1 MSGPQGK
8 ERTEGKGQRAKSDE
22 KTAPGFRVELPV
34 FEGTLGELAAALR
47 AERVLP
53 GEVPLLRLTREV
65 LAWAEQVTGQSPAA
79 FADAH
84 PDLLPTLAG
93 VIALK
98 ARLLLP
104 RPEPEDAPDDWSG
117 DWSGDWGSDDGLGE
131 VLEGVEALAE
141 LDTLVAFLAARRQAR
156 EGLLPARPAPVTL
169 PRRERPRNPQGS
181 LAKLVR
187 AAQNAVRQV
196 EVPLLARERLS
207 LADALAALRAFGS
220 RLRVFGFWTVHAGD
234 WGERTT
240 YFAALLEGVKE
251 GSFQVE
257 QPDMY
262 GEIRVSAAEQ
272 VEAGP
277 DEKTGGEAPSPV
289 S

>member
-1 MSGPQGK
+1 MSEGK
-8 ERTEGKGQRAKSDE
+8 EAVASSFHVQ
-22 KTAPGFRVELPV
+22 LPA

-47 AERVLP
+47 SGQVLP
-53 GEVPLLRLTREV
+53 GEVPLLHLTREV
-65 LAWAEQVTGQSPAA
+65 QAWAAQVTGQSPTA

-104 RPEPEDAPDDWSG
+104 RPEPEDILDDWGG
-117 DWSGDWGSDDGLGE
+117 DDSFDE

-141 LDTLVAFLAARRQAR
+141 LGLLVAFLAARRQAR

-220 RLRVFGFWTVHAGD
+220 RLGVFGFWTVHAGD

-257 QPDMY
+257 QPEMY
-262 GEIRVSAAEQ
+262 GEIQVHATQSAPKE
-272 VEAGP
+272 E
-277 DEKTGGEAPSPV
+277 TGGEGPSPV

>member
-1 MSGPQGK
+1 VIAGK
-8 ERTEGKGQRAKSDE
+8 AVTKET
-22 KTAPGFRVELPV
+22 THPGFHVQLPV

-47 AERVLP
+47 SERLLP
-53 GEVPLLRLTREV
+53 GEVPLLQLTREV
-65 LAWAEQVTGQSPAA
+65 LAWAEGVTGLGVTGLGVTGQSPAA

-104 RPEPEDAPDDWSG
+104 RPEPEDVADDWG
-117 DWSGDWGSDDGLGE
+117 ADDGFDE

-141 LDTLVAFLAARRQAR
+141 LGSLVAFLAARRQAR

-207 LADALAALRAFGS
+207 LADALTALRAFGS
-220 RLRVFGFWTVHAGD
+220 RLRVFDFWTVHADD

-257 QPDMY
+257 QPEMY
-262 GEIRVSAAEQ
+262 GDIRVHAAQAETK
-272 VEAGP
+272 E
-277 DEKTGGEAPSPV
+277 ETGGEVPSPV

>member
-1 MSGPQGK
+1 MIAGK
-8 ERTEGKGQRAKSDE
+8 AVTKETI
-22 KTAPGFRVELPV
+22 APGFHVQLPV

-47 AERVLP
+47 SERLLP
-53 GEVPLLRLTREV
+53 GEVPLLQLTREV
-65 LAWAEQVTGQSPAA
+65 LAWAESVTGHSPAA

-104 RPEPEDAPDDWSG
+104 RPEPEDMPDNWN
-117 DWSGDWGSDDGLGE
+117 GDWGTDDGFDE

-141 LDTLVAFLAARRQAR
+141 LGSLVAFLAARRQAR

-220 RLRVFGFWTVHAGD
+220 RLRVFDFWTVHADD

-257 QPDMY
+257 QPEMY
-262 GEIRVSAAEQ
+262 GDIRVHAAQAETK
-272 VEAGP
+272 E
-277 DEKTGGEAPSPV
+277 ETGGEVPSPV

>member
-1 MSGPQGK
+1 MSAGK
-8 ERTEGKGQRAKSDE
+8 AVTKETI
-22 KTAPGFRVELPV
+22 APGFHVQLPV

-47 AERVLP
+47 SERLLP
-53 GEVPLLRLTREV
+53 GEVPLLQLTREV
-65 LAWAEQVTGQSPAA
+65 LAWAEGVTGLGVTGQSPAA

-104 RPEPEDAPDDWSG
+104 RPEPEDMPDDWG
-117 DWSGDWGSDDGLGE
+117 ADDGFDE

-141 LDTLVAFLAARRQAR
+141 LGSLVAFLAARRQAR

-220 RLRVFGFWTVHAGD
+220 RLRVFDFWTVHAGD

-257 QPDMY
+257 QPEMY
-262 GEIRVSAAEQ
+262 GDIRVHAAQAETK
-272 VEAGP
+272 E
-277 DEKTGGEAPSPV
+277 ETGGEVPSPV

>member
-1 MSGPQGK
+1 MSA
-8 ERTEGKGQRAKSDE
+8 GKGGIKEIA
-22 KTAPGFRVELPV
+22 APGFHVQLPV

-47 AERVLP
+47 SERLLP
-53 GEVPLLRLTREV
+53 GEVPLLQLTREV
-65 LAWAEQVTGQSPAA
+65 LAWAEGVTGQSSAA

-104 RPEPEDAPDDWSG
+104 RPEPEDMPDDWG
-117 DWSGDWGSDDGLGE
+117 ADDGFDE

-141 LDTLVAFLAARRQAR
+141 LGSLVAFLAARRQAR

-220 RLRVFGFWTVHAGD
+220 RLRVFDFWTVHAGD

-257 QPDMY
+257 QPEMY
-262 GEIRVSAAEQ
+262 GEIRVHAAQPET
-272 VEAGP
+272 
-277 DEKTGGEAPSPV
+277 DEETGGEAPSPV